1 VVGDKS
7 FKVIYLSGYGRSGS
21 TMLDIVLSSQEGHIG
36 CGELCNLFQYVSR
49 QDAMVKG
56 MWADIAHRVLI
67 DNKVSIVCVE
77 KYRLMFETY
86 FVGYFC
92 KFIFRKKFNAYK
104 NIWRAVFVEI
114 VKREKST
121 LVIDSSKTAWR
132 QFHRPFIL
140 RDIIGKNFCV
150 IHLERD
156 LKSVRLSMQKGDNV
170 KMEKGNDN
178 VKMLFPS
185 LRATLGQYVSRSF
198 KWVYK
203 WTDANA
209 FYSLEYRDFINHP
222 IKKIEDIERCLAVD
236 FVEVKGLIL
245 SGSKF
250 RAKNQF
256 SGNRMKATPF
266 YLRNT
271 SVINS
276 DEN

>member
-1 VVGDKS
+1 MAYEKP
-7 FKVIYLSGYGRSGS
+7 FKVIYISGYGRSGS
-21 TMLDIVLSSQEGHIG
+21 TLLDIVLGSQTNHTG
-36 CGELCNLFQYVSR
+36 CGELCNLFEYVSR
-49 QDAMVKG
+49 QDSRVSG
-56 MWADIAHRVLI
+56 MWTNIVHKALV
-67 DNKVSIVCVE
+67 DNNVSIMDVE
-77 KYRLMFETY
+77 KFRLMFET
-86 FVGYFC
+86 FLVGYFC

-170 KMEKGNDN
+170 KMEKGSDN

-203 WTDANA
+203 WTDENA
-209 FYSLEYRDFINHP
+209 FYSLEYMDFINYP
-222 IKKIEDIERCLAVD
+222 IKKIEDIERFLAID
-236 FVEVKGLIL
+236 FVGIKDLIL